1 MGNFECGNICK
12 KNNNFIDLSKET
24 NLKKKISIKNEE
36 NENSIMSMNNEN
48 SSEKNSENNN
58 LTNINYKFLK
68 YNADSTMRESFLLS
82 KKHHRI
88 KFINEINALT
98 ILDEED
104 DRSLKTKIDL
114 KMINE
119 AFSHHFFI
127 KSLSEKNKEKIIEE
141 MKLATIGPNKIIFK
155 QGFEGL
161 FFYILKNGIV
171 ELQINKKII
180 KKLGKGDSFGEFALL
195 HNAPRSGTIRT
206 LTQCELW
213 ILERNSFRKIVEE
226 STKENFKENQ
236 KFINSISI
244 LRVLEGYQQ
253 SLLCSS
259 LYKEIYL
266 EKQIIA
272 REGDDANCIIFIK
285 EGEVNCVKNNKI
297 IRTLHKHDYFG
308 ERSIFVEG
316 KRSLDVIANTNCICY
331 AISFTSLEKIL
342 GIYYR
347 DELCKQIIKASF
359 LESKCFKEISVVY
372 LDKIYKLFLMKN
384 FKKNEVVCATGSYYS
399 DKVIVIIDGNL
410 ISNDN
415 KKEIVGKRGELIFDS
430 ALLNNSNDEI
440 NHDLIADPDCL
451 LVETD
456 PQKIFDLLK
465 VKNFKE
471 ILKNSFH
478 LKMLK
483 NSDFLKKLP
492 IDKIEDL
499 LEKMTIKKY

>member
-1 MGNFECGNICK
+1 
-12 KNNNFIDLSKET
+12 
-24 NLKKKISIKNEE
+24 
-36 NENSIMSMNNEN
+36 MNNEN

-236 KFINSISI
+236 KFINSVSI

-266 EKQIIA
+266 QKQIIA

-372 LDKIYKLFLMKN
+372 LDKIYKLFSMKN
-384 FKKNEVVCATGSYYS
+384 FKKMKLFVQLE
-399 DKVIVIIDGNL
+399 VIIL
-410 ISNDN
+410 I
-415 KKEIVGKRGELIFDS
+415 E
-430 ALLNNSNDEI
+430 
-440 NHDLIADPDCL
+440 
-451 LVETD
+451 
-456 PQKIFDLLK
+456 
-465 VKNFKE
+465 
-471 ILKNSFH
+471 
-478 LKMLK
+478 
-483 NSDFLKKLP
+483 
-492 IDKIEDL
+492 
-499 LEKMTIKKY
+499 

>member
-1 MGNFECGNICK
+1 MGNSDCGNLCK
-12 KNNNFIDLSKET
+12 KKSNLIIDLSKET
-24 NLKKKISIKNEE
+24 NLLNKKISIKNNNNNNE
-36 NENSIMSMNNEN
+36 NNSIMSINEN
-48 SSEKNSENNN
+48 SSEKNSEINNF
-58 LTNINYKFLK
+58 TQINYKFLK
-68 YNADSTMRESFLLS
+68 YNADSTMREPFLLS
-82 KKHHRI
+82 KKHHRL

-104 DRSLKTKIDL
+104 ERCIKTKIDL

-119 AFSHHFFI
+119 AFSQHFFI
-127 KSLSEKNKEKIIEE
+127 KSLNEKNKEKIISE

-180 KKLGKGDSFGEFALL
+180 KKLSKGDSFGEFALL

-206 LTQCELW
+206 ITQCELW

-236 KFINSISI
+236 KFINSVSI

-266 EKQIIA
+266 QKQIIA

-297 IRTLHKHDYFG
+297 IRTLHKYDYFG

-316 KRSLDVIANTNCICY
+316 KRSLDVIAKTNCICY
-331 AISFTSLEKIL
+331 AISFNSLEKIL

-359 LESKCFKEISVVY
+359 LESKCFKEISVEE
-372 LDKIYKLFLMKN
+372 F
-384 FKKNEVVCATGSYYS
+384 
-399 DKVIVIIDGNL
+399 
-410 ISNDN
+410 
-415 KKEIVGKRGELIFDS
+415 
-430 ALLNNSNDEI
+430 
-440 NHDLIADPDCL
+440 
-451 LVETD
+451 
-456 PQKIFDLLK
+456 
-465 VKNFKE
+465 
-471 ILKNSFH
+471 
-478 LKMLK
+478 
-483 NSDFLKKLP
+483 
-492 IDKIEDL
+492 
-499 LEKMTIKKY
+499 